1 MKFIFKYIYMFKLK
15 CIDLPVPH
23 PTVHQFV
30 HKFYVRADG
39 GTSSLFDGFDE
50 SSGMEEEEDRRVSK
64 YSSMLWTY
72 ASVTRVGSVSS
83 VGSIEYEMALG

>member
-1 MKFIFKYIYMFKLK
+1 MVDASTGVVVVGVVAVVGGVGGGGA
-15 CIDLPVPH
+15 DLDGGDG
-23 PTVHQFV
+23 
-30 HKFYVRADG
+30 ADDG

-50 SSGMEEEEDRRVSK
+50 SSGMEEEEGRRVSK